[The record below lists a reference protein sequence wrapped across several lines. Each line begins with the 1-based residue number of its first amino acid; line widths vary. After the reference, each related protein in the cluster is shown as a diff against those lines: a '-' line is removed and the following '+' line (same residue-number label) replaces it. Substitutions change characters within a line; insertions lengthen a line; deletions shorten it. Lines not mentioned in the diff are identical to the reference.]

1 MKDTIEMLEAIGSNA
16 TLRYASA
23 VELAI
28 FLERAQATNALSAA
42 VASGDA
48 AHLERELGDRM
59 MFVPQAT
66 QTFLSSD
73 LN

>member
-1 MKDTIEMLEAIGSNA
+1 MMDTIKMLEVIGSNA
-16 TLRYASA
+16 TLRYASSA
-23 VELAI
+23 ELAV
-28 FLERAQATNALSAA
+28 FLGRARATDALSAA

-48 AHLERELGDRM
+48 SHLRGEFGNRM

-66 QTFLSSD
+66 QTFPSSD